1 MNKPEQIEIV
11 AKPQEHAGS
20 PLVFQRL
27 LKEETVEVPDYL
39 KSTPPSFDNDGD
51 LAASRYTSRDF
62 HRLEADRMWNR
73 TWQFV
78 AREEEIAK
86 SGDHVVYDIVDQSI
100 IVMRGDDGVIRGFYN
115 SCLHRGRALR
125 TQSGCTA
132 QLKCPFHGF
141 TWDLQGR
148 FKSKP
153 CEWDFQHLENDKLE
167 LPQVRVESWAGF
179 VFINFDLQAQP
190 LIEFLGVV
198 PEHFKSY
205 VMERS
210 HSIAH
215 VQRRLACNW
224 KVGQEAFF
232 EAMHTRAT
240 HPGIMT
246 FTGDM
251 DSQYDIYDDHIARA
265 ITPMGVVS
273 PNLDGVD
280 QDTILRDILALS
292 GRMSETDGGGHKLP
306 EGVTARQYVGELNR
320 KAYEEA
326 TGEDLS
332 AATLAELQ
340 DAILYSVFPNFQV
353 WAGYFGNI
361 VYRFIPDG
369 DDHEHCIFDVY
380 LLGRHPQGTPCP
392 PAARLNRLP
401 DDAPFTEAPEIGAL
415 GPVFEED
422 MRNLPHM
429 MKGLKASKRGAV
441 SLASYQE
448 SRIRH
453 HHETLDKY
461 LGLRGGK

>member
-1 MNKPEQIEIV
+1 MNKPVEPQITV
-11 AKPQEHAGS
+11 NPPEHAGD

-27 LKEETVEVPDYL
+27 LKEETVDVPDYL
-39 KSTPPSFDNDGD
+39 KSVPPKLSNED
-51 LAASRYTSRDF
+51 LDAARYTSREF
-62 HRLEADRMWNR
+62 HRLEAERMWTR

-78 AREEEIAK
+78 VREEEIPKA
-86 SGDHVVYDIVDQSI
+86 GDHVVYDIVDKSI

-125 TQSGCTA
+125 TQGGCA
-132 QLKCPFHGF
+132 GQLKCPFHGF
-141 TWDLQGR
+141 TWDIQGR

-153 CEWDFQHLENDKLE
+153 CEWDFKHMENQKPD
-167 LPQVRVESWAGF
+167 LPQVRVESWGGF
-179 VFINFDLQAQP
+179 VFINFDMDAKP
-190 LIEFLGVV
+190 LMEYLGVL

-205 VMERS
+205 MFDRS
-210 HSIAH
+210 CSIAH

-224 KVGQEAFF
+224 KIGQEAFF
-232 EAMHTRAT
+232 EAMHTKAT

-246 FTGDM
+246 FTGDV
-251 DSQYDIYDDHIARA
+251 DSQYDIFDDHIARA

-273 PNLDGVD
+273 PNLAGVD
-280 QDTILRDILALS
+280 ETTVMKDILALS
-292 GRMSETDGGGHKLP
+292 GRMSETDGERHVLP
-306 EGVTARQYVGELNR
+306 EGMSARKYVGELNR
-320 KAYEEA
+320 KAFEA
-326 TGEDLS
+326 ASGEDLS
-332 AATLAELQ
+332 KATIAELE

-380 LLGRHPQGTPCP
+380 LLGRYPKGAECP
-392 PAARLNRLP
+392 PAAPLNRLA
-401 DDAPFTEAPEIGAL
+401 DDAPFDTAPEIGAL

-429 MKGLKASKRGAV
+429 MKGLKASKSGKV
-441 SLASYQE
+441 TLASYQE

-453 HHETLDKY
+453 HHVTLDKY
-461 LGLRGGK
+461 LGIGSGK

>member
-1 MNKPEQIEIV
+1 MNKPQEREI
-11 AKPQEHAGS
+11 AFNPPEHAGD

-27 LKEETVEVPDYL
+27 LKEETVPVPDYL
-39 KSTPPSFDNDGD
+39 KPASPNFSDED
-51 LAASRYTSRDF
+51 LPASRYTSREF
-62 HRLEADRMWNR
+62 HRLEAERLWPKA
-73 TWQFV
+73 WQFV
-78 AREEEIAK
+78 AREEAVPK
-86 SGDHVVYDIVDQSI
+86 AGDHVVYDIVDQSI
-100 IVMRGDDGVIRGFYN
+100 ILMRGDDGVLRGFYN

-125 TQSGCTA
+125 SQSGCTA

-153 CEWDFQHLENDKLE
+153 CEWDFKHLENDKLE
-167 LPQVRVESWAGF
+167 LPQVRVESWGGF
-179 VFINFDLQAQP
+179 VFINFDLNAQP
-190 LIEFLGVV
+190 LIEFLGVL

-205 VMERS
+205 VFERS
-210 HSIAH
+210 NTIAH
-215 VQRRLACNW
+215 VQRRIACNW

-232 EAMHTRAT
+232 EAMHTKAT

-246 FTGDM
+246 FTGDV
-251 DSQYDIYDDHIARA
+251 DSQYDVFDDHIARA

-273 PNLDGVD
+273 PNLQGVD
-280 QDTILRDILALS
+280 EARTLFDILALS
-292 GRMSETDGGGHKLP
+292 GRMSDTHSEAHSLPDGMS
-306 EGVTARQYVGELNR
+306 ARKYVGELNR
-320 KAYEEA
+320 KAFEEA

-332 AATLAELQ
+332 GATLAELE

-369 DDHEHCIFDVY
+369 DNHETCIFDVY
-380 LLGRHPQGTPCP
+380 LLGRYPKGTPCP
-392 PAARLNRLP
+392 PAAPLHRLG
-401 DDAPFTEAPEIGAL
+401 DDEPFSNAPQIGAL
-415 GPVFEED
+415 GSVFEED

-429 MKGLKASKRGAV
+429 MKGLKASKKGAV

-453 HHETLDKY
+453 HHLTLDKY
-461 LGLRGGK
+461 LGLGERK

>member
-1 MNKPEQIEIV
+1 MNKPVEPQITV
-11 AKPQEHAGS
+11 NPPEHVGD

-39 KSTPPSFDNDGD
+39 KPVPPGFSDED
-51 LAASRYTSRDF
+51 LDAARYTSREF
-62 HRLEADRMWNR
+62 HRLEAERMWTK

-78 AREEEIAK
+78 AREEEIPKA
-86 SGDHVVYDIVDQSI
+86 GDHVVYDIIDKSI

-125 TQSGCTA
+125 TQGGCA
-132 QLKCPFHGF
+132 GQLRCPFHGF
-141 TWDLQGR
+141 TWDIQGR

-153 CEWDFQHLENDKLE
+153 CEWDFKHVDNAEMN
-167 LPQVRVESWAGF
+167 LPQVRVESWGGF
-179 VFINFDLQAQP
+179 VFVNFDMEAKP
-190 LIEFLGVV
+190 LIEYLGVV

-205 VMERS
+205 LFERS
-210 HSIAH
+210 YAIAH

-232 EAMHTRAT
+232 EAMHTKAT

-246 FTGDM
+246 FTGDV
-251 DSQYDIYDDHIARA
+251 DSQYDIFDDHVARA

-273 PNLDGVD
+273 PNLSGVD
-280 QDTILRDILALS
+280 QTTVMKDILALS
-292 GRMSETDGGGHKLP
+292 GRMSETDGERYTLP
-306 EGVTARQYVGELNR
+306 EGMSARKFVGELNR
-320 KAYEEA
+320 QSFEA
-326 TGEDLS
+326 VAGDDLS
-332 AATLAELQ
+332 QATIAELE

-380 LLGRHPQGTPCP
+380 LLGRYPKDAECP
-392 PAARLNRLP
+392 PAAPLNRLA
-401 DDAPFTEAPEIGAL
+401 DDAPFDTAPEIGAL

-429 MKGLKASKRGAV
+429 MKGLKASKSGKLK
-441 SLASYQE
+441 LASYQE

-453 HHETLDKY
+453 HHLTLDKY
-461 LGLRGGK
+461 LGIGGGK

>member
-1 MNKPEQIEIV
+1 MNKP
-11 AKPQEHAGS
+11 QERAFVINPPETAGD

-27 LKEETVEVPDYL
+27 LKEETVPVPDYL
-39 KSTPPSFDNDGD
+39 KPASPNFSNED
-51 LAASRYTSRDF
+51 LPVARYTSREF
-62 HRLEADRMWNR
+62 HRLEAEKMWTK

-78 AREEEIAK
+78 TREEEIPKA
-86 SGDHVVYDIVDQSI
+86 GDHVVYDIVDQSI

-125 TQSGCTA
+125 TQSGSTG

-141 TWDLQGR
+141 TWDVQGR

-153 CEWDFQHLENDKLE
+153 CEWDFPHLDNKNLE
-167 LPQVRVESWAGF
+167 LPQVRVESWGGF
-179 VFINFDLQAQP
+179 IFINFDMDAQP
-190 LIEFLGVV
+190 LMEYLSVL

-205 VMERS
+205 MFDRS
-210 HSIAH
+210 VSIAH
-215 VQRRLACNW
+215 VQRRLPCNW

-232 EAMHTRAT
+232 EAMHTKAT

-246 FTGDM
+246 FTGCV
-251 DSQYDIYDDHIARA
+251 DSQYDVYGDHVARA

-273 PNLDGVD
+273 PNLGGVD
-280 QDTILRDILALS
+280 EMTILRDILALS
-292 GRMSETDGGGHKLP
+292 GRMSETDGGGHSLP
-306 EGVTARQYVGELNR
+306 DGMTARQYVGELNR
-320 KAYEEA
+320 KAFEEI

-332 AATLAELQ
+332 QATLAELQ

-353 WAGYFGNI
+353 WSGYFGNI

-369 DDHEHCIFDVY
+369 DDHEHCLFDVY
-380 LLGRHPQGTPCP
+380 LMGRYPKGTPCP
-392 PAARLNRLP
+392 PAARLNRLG
-401 DDAPFTEAPEIGAL
+401 DDEEFTAAPEIGAL
-415 GPVFEED
+415 GSVFEED

-429 MKGLKASKRGAV
+429 MKGMRASKSGKV

-453 HHETLDKY
+453 HHLTLDKY
-461 LGLRGGK
+461 LGLGGDK